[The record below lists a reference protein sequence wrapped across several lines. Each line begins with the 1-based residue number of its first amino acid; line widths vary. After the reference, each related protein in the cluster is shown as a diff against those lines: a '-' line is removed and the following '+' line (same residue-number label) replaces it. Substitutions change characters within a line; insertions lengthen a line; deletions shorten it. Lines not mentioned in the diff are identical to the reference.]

1 MIEPVPAMPAWQRTY
16 LVACAAV
23 IGFALAY
30 ALCDYASWPRAV
42 YAPLEGEVRMEPPPI
57 GRNEVGYLGMVA
69 WGAGGALVAGL
80 LGFAAG
86 RLLRRPLPDRWL
98 RVIGAWALTAV
109 LLAGAF
115 HTWSLWP
122 F

>member
-1 MIEPVPAMPAWQRTY
+1 MPAWQRTY

-30 ALCDYASWPRAV
+30 ALCDYAGWPRAV
-42 YAPLEGEVRMEPPPI
+42 YAPLEGSVRLERPPI
-57 GRNEVGYLGMVA
+57 GRDEVGYLGMVG

-80 LGFAAG
+80 LALAFARA
-86 RLLRRPLPDRWL
+86 LRRPISPRWL
-98 RVIGAWALTAV
+98 RILGAWAITAV

>member
-1 MIEPVPAMPAWQRTY
+1 MPAWQRTY

-23 IGFALAY
+23 IGFAAAY
-30 ALCDYASWPRAV
+30 ALCDWAAWPRAV
-42 YAPLEGEVRMEPPPI
+42 YAPLEGTLQLERPPI
-57 GRNEVGYLGMVA
+57 GRDEISYLGVVA
-69 WGAGGALVAGL
+69 WGAGGALVAAAAA
-80 LGFAAG
+80 FALA
-86 RLLRRPLPDRWL
+86 RALRRPLSARSL
-98 RVIGAWALTAV
+98 RLTGAWALTAV

>member
-1 MIEPVPAMPAWQRTY
+1 VPAWQRTY

-23 IGFALAY
+23 IGFAVAY
-30 ALCDYASWPRAV
+30 ALCDWAAWPRAV
-42 YAPLEGEVRMEPPPI
+42 YAPLERSLRLERPPV
-57 GRNEVGYLGMVA
+57 GRDEISYLGMVA
-69 WGAGGALVAGL
+69 WGAGGALVAVL
-80 LGFAAG
+80 AA
-86 RLLRRPLPDRWL
+86 LAALHFVRRPLASRWL
-98 RVIGAWALTAV
+98 RLAGAWALTAV

>member
-1 MIEPVPAMPAWQRTY
+1 MPDWQRTY
-16 LVACAAV
+16 VVACAAV

-30 ALCDYASWPRAV
+30 ALCDFAGWPRAV
-42 YAPLEGEVRMEPPPI
+42 YAPLEGAVHLEPPPV

-69 WGAGGALVAGL
+69 WGAGGAALAAL
-80 LGFAAG
+80 LAFGFA
-86 RLLRRPLPDRWL
+86 RLVGRPLSSRAL
-98 RVIGAWALTAV
+98 RILGAWALTAV

>member
-1 MIEPVPAMPAWQRTY
+1 VPDWQRTY
-16 LVACAAV
+16 VVACAAV

-30 ALCDYASWPRAV
+30 ALCDYAGWPRAV
-42 YAPLEGEVRMEPPPI
+42 YAPLEGAVHLEPPPI
-57 GRNEVGYLGMVA
+57 GRNEVGYLGVVA
-69 WGAGGALVAGL
+69 WGAGGAALAALLAFGFGRVAG
-80 LGFAAG
+80 
-86 RLLRRPLPDRWL
+86 RPLSSRAL
-98 RVIGAWALTAV
+98 RILGAWALTAV

>member
-1 MIEPVPAMPAWQRTY
+1 MPGWQRTY
-16 LVACAAV
+16 VVACAAV
-23 IGFALAY
+23 IGFAVAY
-30 ALCDYASWPRAV
+30 ALCDWAGWPRAV
-42 YAPLEGEVRMEPPPI
+42 YAPLEGTLRLERPPVGRDEVS
-57 GRNEVGYLGMVA
+57 YLGMVA

-80 LGFAAG
+80 AALAAA
-86 RLLRRPLPDRWL
+86 RASRRPLASRWL
-98 RVIGAWALTAV
+98 RILGAWALTAV

>member
-1 MIEPVPAMPAWQRTY
+1 MPAWQRTY
-16 LVACAAV
+16 LVACSAV

-30 ALCDYASWPRAV
+30 ALCDFAGWPRAI
-42 YAPLEGEVRMEPPPI
+42 YAPLEGAVRLERPPV
-57 GRNEVGYLGMVA
+57 GKNEVSYLGVVA

-80 LGFAAG
+80 LAFALSRA
-86 RLLRRPLPDRWL
+86 LRRPLSSRL
-98 RVIGAWALTAV
+98 CRLLGAWALTAV

>member
-1 MIEPVPAMPAWQRTY
+1 MPAWQRTY

-30 ALCDYASWPRAV
+30 ALCDYAGWPRAV
-42 YAPLEGEVRMEPPPI
+42 YAPVEGSLRLEPPPI

-80 LGFAAG
+80 AALAVARSLG
-86 RLLRRPLPDRWL
+86 RPLASRSL
-98 RVIGAWALTAV
+98 RIVGAWALTAV
-109 LLAGAF
+109 LLSGAF

>member
-1 MIEPVPAMPAWQRTY
+1 MPPWQRTY
-16 LVACAAV
+16 LVACSAV

-30 ALCDYASWPRAV
+30 ALCDYAGWSRAV
-42 YAPLEGEVRMEPPPI
+42 YVPLEGAVRLERPPI

-69 WGAGGALVAGL
+69 WGAGGALVGGL
-80 LGFAAG
+80 LGFAAA
-86 RLLRRPLPDRWL
+86 RAIRRPVAPRAL
-98 RVIGAWALTAV
+98 RIVGAWALTAV
-109 LLAGAF
+109 VLAGAF

>member
-1 MIEPVPAMPAWQRTY
+1 MPAWQRTY
-16 LVACAAV
+16 LVACSAV

-42 YAPLEGEVRMEPPPI
+42 YAPLEGAVRLERPPI
-57 GRNEVGYLGMVA
+57 GRNEVSYLGVVA
-69 WGAGGALVAGL
+69 WGAGGALLAAL
-80 LGFAAG
+80 AAFAFA
-86 RLLRRPLPDRWL
+86 RLVRRPLSSRAL
-98 RVIGAWALTAV
+98 RILGAWAVTAV

>member
-1 MIEPVPAMPAWQRTY
+1 VPAWQRTY

-23 IGFALAY
+23 IGFAVAY
-30 ALCDYASWPRAV
+30 ALCDWAGWPRLI
-42 YAPLEGEVRMEPPPI
+42 YAPVEGSLRMDHPPA
-57 GRNEVGYLGMVA
+57 GRDEISYLGMVA
-69 WGAGGALVAGL
+69 WGAGGAVVASIGAL
-80 LGFAAG
+80 AAL
-86 RLLRRPLPDRWL
+86 RFIRRPVASRWL
-98 RVIGAWALTAV
+98 RIFGAWALTAV

>member
-1 MIEPVPAMPAWQRTY
+1 MPAWQRTY
-16 LVACAAV
+16 LVACAAL

-30 ALCDYASWPRAV
+30 ALCDWAGWPRLI
-42 YAPLEGEVRMEPPPI
+42 YAPVEGSFRLERPPV
-57 GRNEVGYLGMVA
+57 GRDEISYLGMVA
-69 WGAGGALVAGL
+69 WGLGGALVGGL
-80 LGFAAG
+80 TALGAA
-86 RLLRRPLPDRWL
+86 RFIRRPLAARWL
-98 RVIGAWALTAV
+98 RLAGAWAVTAV

>member
-1 MIEPVPAMPAWQRTY
+1 MPAWQRTY
-16 LVACAAV
+16 LVACCAV

-30 ALCDYASWPRAV
+30 CLCDYAGWPRAV
-42 YAPLEGEVRMEPPPI
+42 YAPLEGTLTMERPPV
-57 GRNEVGYLGMVA
+57 GRNQVGYLGIVA

-80 LGFAAG
+80 AAFAAS
-86 RLLRRPLPDRWL
+86 RAIRRPIPIRWL
-98 RVIGAWALTAV
+98 RIVGVWALTAV

-115 HTWSLWP
+115 QIWSLWP

>member
-1 MIEPVPAMPAWQRTY
+1 VPAWQRTY
-16 LVACAAV
+16 LVACAAL
-23 IGFALAY
+23 IGFAIAY
-30 ALCDYASWPRAV
+30 ALCDYAGWPRLV
-42 YAPLEGEVRMEPPPI
+42 YAPLEGALRLERPPI

-69 WGAGGALVAGL
+69 WGAGGGLVAGL
-80 LGFAAG
+80 AATAAA
-86 RLLRRPLPDRWL
+86 RARRRPLPGRWL
-98 RVIGAWALTAV
+98 RIVGAWALTAV

>member
-1 MIEPVPAMPAWQRTY
+1 MPPWQRTY
-16 LVACAAV
+16 LVACWAV

-30 ALCDYASWPRAV
+30 ALCDYAGWPRIV
-42 YAPLEGEVRMEPPPI
+42 YAPLEGEVHLGRPPI
-57 GRNEVGYLGMVA
+57 GRNEIGYLGMVA

-80 LGFAAG
+80 AAYAAARAIG
-86 RLLRRPLPDRWL
+86 RPLAVRWL
-98 RVIGAWALTAV
+98 RIAGAWALTAV